1 MRALALLPL
10 LAFACADV
18 PPTVDTTPDR
28 YLERR
33 PSPAAIIDAQGR
45 YQGGWYES
53 FTGEFNQARAAG
65 DPYNLKSWLHVN
77 VDDPRFY
84 VVVQMVRTDFAG
96 NIAVVVTDKQ
106 TGAFHSE
113 DLVQMFSDSLTC
125 DAAVTTLNDPQTGSS
140 MKLVDGQL
148 EFDVKANGL
157 RVRGKAHEILLPP
170 LTQIHRFHDGYG
182 ALGIWGNVVLDEGAV
197 MVAGEEHALTAG
209 SLGLYDRTVGHQR
222 TTLHWNYLA
231 TSGLAKNRAT
241 GEVRRF
247 SVQGAIDLGRNRPF
261 ADTRNHGFW
270 IDSAS
275 GPARFTKVEAL
286 KFEYQTDANGEFGP
300 WHVFTPEAEG
310 RTARID
316 VTISPPPGFHALFH
330 RRNKSADL
338 WIVERDFNQIY
349 GVVTG
354 TLVLDGETWELEP
367 NTWALAEQALV
378 IL

>member
-1 MRALALLPL
+1 MRALAFTALFLV
-10 LAFACADV
+10 ACSDV
-18 PPTVDTTPDR
+18 PATIDTTADR

-33 PSPAAIIDAQGR
+33 PSPAAIVDAQGR

-53 FTGEFNQARAAG
+53 FSGEFNQRQAAG

-96 NIAVVVTDKQ
+96 NIAVVVTDKD

-113 DLVQMFSDSLTC
+113 DVVQMFSDSLTC
-125 DAAVTTLNDPQTGSS
+125 DDAVTTLVDPSTGSS

-157 RVRGKAHEILLPP
+157 RVRGRGHEILLPA

-182 ALGIWGNVVLDEGAV
+182 ALGIWGNLELDEGAV
-197 MVAGEEHALTAG
+197 TVEGEEHALTAG

-222 TTLHWNYLA
+222 TTLHWNYVA

-247 SVQGAIDLGRNRPF
+247 SVQGAIDLGRNRPYVN
-261 ADTRNHGFW
+261 TRNHGFW
-270 IDSAS
+270 LEGTGSTN
-275 GPARFTKVEAL
+275 RFTKVEEL
-286 KFEYQTDANGEFGP
+286 KFDYQTDARGEFSP
-300 WHVFTPEAEG
+300 WHIFTPEADG
-310 RTARID
+310 RAARVD
-316 VTISPPPGFHALFH
+316 LTIAPPPGSRTLFH

-349 GVVTG
+349 G
-354 TLVLDGETWELEP
+354 LVSGSLFLDGERWDVEP
-367 NTWALAEQALV
+367 GTWALAEQALV